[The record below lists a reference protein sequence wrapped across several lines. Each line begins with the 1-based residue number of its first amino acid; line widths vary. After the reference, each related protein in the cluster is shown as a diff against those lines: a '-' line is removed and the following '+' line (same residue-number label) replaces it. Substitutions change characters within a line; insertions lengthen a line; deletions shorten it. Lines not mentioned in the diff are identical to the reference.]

1 MSFFSEAGCKDGA
14 TDEAMLVQINEL
26 YSFLENYGDGNVREN
41 TEKYLLDIGVSHEEL
56 SEIKR
61 IMKR

>member
-1 MSFFSEAGCKDGA
+1 
-14 TDEAMLVQINEL
+14 MLVQINEL